1 MKSMNWISGTG
12 RSPYRA
18 IPIAV
23 PMIPPS
29 LRGVSNTRSGNSSMS
44 PSVHRN
50 TPPFLPTSSPRMM
63 TRSSRR
69 ISSRRALFTACTI
82 VIWGMSRLA
91 PHPFRVRVV
100 RLLRALD
107 DPHEPRVLAQG
118 SELGLGFSLF
128 AIFLGLRARL
138 LEVRERLLHVPAAG
152 RDARELVPRGR
163 PRWVELRGLPARL
176 LRRLQVP
183 EVREVEREGHP
194 QRRVVRVGFHGLPVE
209 RDGLAVVAQQGVAL
223 RREDQGVHVI
233 RVPGQDLVDHRD
245 RPPVVP
251 VPEQTVRLLEG
262 AVHRGRAVRGL
273 RGATLRGHLS
283 PPGLASGPRALP
295 RGAAASP
302 RTRPRRGCRSPGAG
316 SPPRAARPP

>member
-12 RSPYRA
+12 RIPYRA

-29 LRGVSNTRSGNSSMS
+29 DRGVSNTRSGNSSMR
-44 PSVHRN
+44 PSVQRN
-50 TPPFLPTSSPRMM
+50 TPPFLPTSSPRIT

-82 VIWGMSRLA
+82 VITGISGLA

-100 RLLRALD
+100 ALLCPFH
-107 DPHEPRVLAQG
+107 DPQEPRVLEQG

-128 AIFLGLRARL
+128 AILLGLRARL
-138 LEVRERLLHVPAAG
+138 LQVREGLVYIPAAG
-152 RDARELVPRGR
+152 RDARELVPRAR
-163 PRWVELRGLPARL
+163 PLRVERRGLSVRL
-176 LRRLQVP
+176 LRRLHVP

-194 QRRVVRVGFHGLPVE
+194 RLRVVRVGVHRPPVE
-209 RDGLAVVAQQGVAL
+209 RDRLVVVAEEGVAL
-223 RREDQGVHVI
+223 GHEDQGVRVL

-245 RPPVVP
+245 RRPVVA
-251 VPEQTVRLLEG
+251 VPEGTVRLLE
-262 AVHRGRAVRGL
+262 APVRRGIAGRRFHG
-273 RGATLRGHLS
+273 GSLRGHLI
-283 PPGLASGPRALP
+283 PPGPASGPRVAP

-302 RTRPRRGCRSPGAG
+302 RTRRRTGSRSAGAG
-316 SPPRAARPP
+316 SPPPGAPPP